1 MASFPVTEQ
10 ILALAV
16 VAAVLLCL
24 WRQWLPPELAALAGL
39 GVFILTGVT
48 GSKEVIGSFANP
60 ALVTVGCMFI
70 LSAALERTGIID
82 HLGRWFT
89 NVAGKSERR
98 AFLLILLVPLVVS
111 PFVNNT
117 PVVVVLMP
125 VVLAFCRRADIRA
138 SKLLM
143 PLSFAA
149 ILGGTGTLVGTSTN
163 LIVDGLAQKLGQPAF
178 GMFEISALGAIYAAA
193 GASYLYFVGRHLLPS
208 HEPFPE
214 GMILELKRDFFLQ
227 ATVPAQSP
235 LIGKSILES
244 PIVREDRASV
254 LEIRRRGVTLR
265 RRLDRIKLRQ
275 GDRITVRAGSEGVG
289 YIRHGSGLSL
299 DEASGLS
306 PLEKRR
312 VVLVEAIVGPKAAI
326 LGQSIREVDFRSRY
340 GALVVAMHR
349 QGEDLRRDF
358 EETELKFGD
367 VLLIEGLR
375 NQIQDLLESGDFIAL
390 SEPPQPAEP
399 RPRAWVAV
407 GVMAAFVGLG
417 ALGIDPMLLAFLGA
431 VTVILAGCLDPAE
444 AYAAIDWRI
453 LFLIAG
459 MLGIGAGLEST
470 GAAAGIA
477 GILADWWA
485 PFGAVAILSA
495 FYLLASVLTE
505 LISNNAVAILLT
517 PIAIDTAAELG
528 SDPRAF
534 LVAVMFGASASFA
547 TPIGYQTNTYIF
559 NAGSYTVRDFL
570 RVGIPLNLLL
580 WLIATVFIPLF
591 WPL

>member
-1 MASFPVTEQ
+1 
-10 ILALAV
+10 
-16 VAAVLLCL
+16 
-24 WRQWLPPELAALAGL
+24 
-39 GVFILTGVT
+39 
-48 GSKEVIGSFANP
+48 
-60 ALVTVGCMFI
+60 MFV
-70 LSAALERTGIID
+70 LSAALERTGVID
-82 HLGRWFT
+82 HFGRWFT
-89 NVAGKSERR
+89 RAAGSSERR
-98 AFLLILLVPLVVS
+98 AFLLIMLLPLVLS

-125 VVLAFCRRADIRA
+125 VVLAFCRKSGIRA

-178 GMFEISALGAIYAAA
+178 GMFEITALGAIYAAA
-193 GASYLYFVGRHLLPS
+193 GAVYLFVLGRRLLPA

-214 GMILELKRDFFLQ
+214 AMLLDLKRDFFLQ
-227 ATVPAQSP
+227 ATVPAGSP

-244 PIVREDRASV
+244 PLVREDRASV

-275 GDRITVRAGSEGVG
+275 GDRVTVRAGSDGVG
-289 YIRHGSGLSL
+289 HIRRGSGLSL
-299 DEASGLS
+299 DEATGLT
-306 PLEKRR
+306 PLEKRK

-326 LGQSIREVDFRSRY
+326 LGRSIREIDFRARY

-367 VLLIEGLR
+367 VLLLEGLR
-375 NQIQDLLESGDFIAL
+375 NQIQDLLDSGDFIAL
-390 SEPPQPAEP
+390 SEPPQPTEP

-417 ALGIDPMLLAFLGA
+417 AAGIDPMLLAFLGA
-431 VTVILAGCLDPAE
+431 VTVILAGCLEPSE
-444 AYAAIDWRI
+444 AYGAIDWRI

-477 GILADWWA
+477 GALAEGLE
-485 PFGAVAILSA
+485 PLGAVAILSA

-505 LISNNAVAILLT
+505 VISNNAVAILLT

-547 TPIGYQTNTYIF
+547 TPIGYQTNTYVF
-559 NAGSYTVRDFL
+559 NAGGYTVRDFL
-570 RVGIPLNLLL
+570 RVGLPLNLLL
-580 WLIATVFIPLF
+580 WAIATVCIPVF